1 VFSLTSKQSF
11 QDIKSIRE
19 QIIRVKGTE
28 RVPIVIAANKSD
40 MYAQREVLAED
51 VAKLANEWNIPY
63 MESSAKNTKNV
74 NDLFAE
80 IVKQMNL
87 QPSKEDNDYS
97 CGSCCTI
104 Q

>member
-1 VFSLTSKQSF
+1 MFSLTSKQSF

-51 VAKLANEWNIPY
+51 LAKLANEWNIPY

-87 QPSKEDNDYS
+87 QPSKEESDYS